1 MTVVLESVGLLS
13 LFATLAVA
21 VVIVVT
27 AVLAFVSKLR
37 QQRYKRSAL
46 SELHCDWWSGFEEEF
61 RTYAAELSQPSDGER
76 RRPGGRT

>member
-13 LFATLAVA
+13 LIATLGVAVA
-21 VVIVVT
+21 IVAT
-27 AVLAFVSKLR
+27 GAHAFVSKVR
-37 QQRYKRSAL
+37 QQRYKRRAL